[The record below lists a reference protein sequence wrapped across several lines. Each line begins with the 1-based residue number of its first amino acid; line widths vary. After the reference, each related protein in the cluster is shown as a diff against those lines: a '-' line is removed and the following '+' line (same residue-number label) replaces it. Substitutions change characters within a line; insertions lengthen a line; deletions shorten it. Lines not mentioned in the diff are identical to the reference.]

1 MKCFKA
7 LASLETS
14 FNKKWLFNLFLIF
27 KLYLVHLIRF
37 NFRDNRKEGILS
49 LQNIEN

>member
-14 FNKKWLFNLFLIF
+14 FNKKWLFNLLVIF
-27 KLYLVHLIRF
+27 GSSYPV
-37 NFRDNRKEGILS
+37 
-49 LQNIEN
+49 